1 MAKIQIYQSQF
12 EAKTQKVMDVGG
24 ALSLPY
30 EIAQAQGASINK
42 LTSAIKKIR
51 DERQATQD
59 KNKSRKII
67 KEIDPLIKNIFKD
80 FTNSTDIGNIE
91 EFYKRTN
98 PKNFKRKLW
107 FKNKRVKELVG
118 DYIYKEQIQLG
129 DRLMTA
135 ITANHALETKSTHD
149 DELRELKLKAA
160 SNDANTRGFANRD
173 LESWFTDPNNQNKYS
188 TPVFK
193 KLYNDTYADIGKLQL
208 QFNVQNNPGYVID
221 NFQEISKK
229 IKNKKEAKKVLK
241 AAKKSWVNKK
251 IAEDWDVIQIEEADS
266 KQKIAN
272 FADIIKRLNNRDDAD
287 YTKKIP
293 TLDDIEDLFDAEGI
307 NSSQYAALI
316 DLYANPKKLS
326 KRRVVDMINAQLFV
340 AKGTEDIDALEKQ
353 INFDADLITQ
363 LNVKD
368 ISAFKTIFDKYIKD
382 KPGFKMYQHFGKKL
396 NTNLGKIE
404 NAGGYTL
411 GSSKSSESD
420 NQLTRIDGM
429 KMYNDLVQADVNPSD
444 AYVQVLNAYQNEI
457 TLPTIYQVVQPTS
470 IKILEPPKG
479 EVKDPGKWFED
490 KRLEVLEKYKNGSI
504 DFNMYQED
512 VSAVSIIEDY
522 FKVLQSIDGIAF
534 AFQDKREAISTGEKD
549 K

>member
-30 EIAQAQGASINK
+30 EIAQAQGASIYK

-59 KNKSRKII
+59 KNKARK
-67 KEIDPLIKNIFKD
+67 IFKD
-80 FTNSTDIGNIE
+80 IDVDIKKIFEGFTKTTDIGNIE
-91 EFYKRTN
+91 EFYKKTDI
-98 PKNFKRKLW
+98 KNFKRKLW

-118 DYIYKEQIQLG
+118 DHIYKKQIQLG

-135 ITANHALETKSTHD
+135 ITTNHGIETQATHD

-160 SNDANTRGFANRD
+160 SNDQNTRNFALKD
-173 LESWFTDPNNQNKYS
+173 IESWFIDPNNQNKYAS
-188 TPVFK
+188 PVFK
-193 KLYNDTYADIGKLQL
+193 KLYDDTYADIGKLQL
-208 QFNVQNNPGYVID
+208 QFNVQNNPDYVIN
-221 NFQEISKK
+221 NFKAISKE
-229 IKNKKEAKKVLK
+229 IGNKKEAKKVLK
-241 AAKKSWVNKK
+241 AAEKSWVNKK

-272 FADIIKRLNNRDDAD
+272 FAEIIRRVNNRDDPD

-340 AKGTEDIDALEKQ
+340 AKDAEQLDALEKQ

-396 NTNLGKIE
+396 NSNLGKIE
-404 NAGGYTL
+404 NVGGYTL
-411 GSSKSSESD
+411 GSNKASESD
-420 NQLTRIDGM
+420 EQLTRIDGM

-479 EVKDPGKWFED
+479 EVKDPAKWFED
-490 KRLEVLEKYKNGSI
+490 KRLEVLKKYKNGSI

-522 FKVLQSIDGIAF
+522 FKVLQNIDGIAF

>member
-30 EIAQAQGASINK
+30 EIAQAKGASINK

-51 DERQATQD
+51 DERQPTQD

-67 KEIDPLIKNIFKD
+67 KEIDPLIKDIFKD

-135 ITANHALETKSTHD
+135 ITVNHGLETKSTHD

-173 LESWFTDPNNQNKYS
+173 LKSWFIDPNNRDKY
-188 TPVFK
+188 TPTQFK
-193 KLYNDTYADIGKLQL
+193 KLEEDTYADIGKLQL

-241 AAKKSWVNKK
+241 AAEKSWVSKK

-272 FADIIKRLNNRDDAD
+272 FAEIIRRLNNRDDTD

-429 KMYNDLVQADVNPSD
+429 KMYNDLIAADVDPAD
-444 AYVQVLNAYQNEI
+444 AYLQVLDGFQNEI
-457 TLPTIYQVVQPTS
+457 SLPTIYQVVQPTS

-479 EVKDPGKWFED
+479 EVKDPAKWFED

-522 FKVLQSIDGIAF
+522 FKVLQSIDGPAF